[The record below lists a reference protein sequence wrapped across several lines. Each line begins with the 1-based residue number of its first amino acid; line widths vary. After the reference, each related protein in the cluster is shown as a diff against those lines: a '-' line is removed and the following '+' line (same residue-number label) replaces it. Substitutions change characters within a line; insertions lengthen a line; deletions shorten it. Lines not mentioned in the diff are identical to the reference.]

1 MKLKER
7 GIVVQMLYWNNK
19 QKGLQFLGSPMLNDV
34 MAEGFEPSTA
44 CLEGRCSIQ
53 LIHCFTVHYTVKR
66 SLTV

>member
-34 MAEGFEPSTA
+34 NPKDLFSKQMMAF
-44 CLEGRCSIQ
+44 LEEI
-53 LIHCFTVHYTVKR
+53 
-66 SLTV
+66 